1 MMMDAAR
8 GEGSGV
14 EQRPTGTAA
23 RRPAQPRAQPDG
35 VPRRPV
41 GSSRPGSSSFYPAR
55 PAPKRVPPAS
65 RSWIDAGFGRRHG
78 FRIGIATL
86 SALVLLATGIG
97 HGLFK
102 DLVNGLVR
110 SNVIAGGS
118 NGGPQNI
125 VLVGVDSRTDAQ
137 GEPLPREVLAELRAG
152 SADVLNSDTIILL
165 HLPADGGRAVAISI
179 PRDSYVDIPGYR
191 RDKINAAYP
200 ATKALKAE
208 NMVEHGV
215 TDRRQIELESATEGR
230 ATLVKTVERLTGVK
244 VDHFAE
250 VNLLGFSNLTKA
262 VGGVDVCLNAPVN
275 EPFSGANFPA
285 GRQSISGGAAL
296 AFVRQRHGLPEG
308 DLSRIRRQQVF
319 MAAVARKILT
329 AGTLANPAKLQ
340 ELVDVAK
347 QSVVIDSEWDVF
359 SFAQQISSLA
369 VGAIEFVTIPTAGS
383 ENNSRGAVLLVD
395 RGDVQKFVQDR
406 TGEREET
413 TTETRS
419 GDVVAPS
426 SIIVDVRNS
435 SGATGL
441 AAQVS
446 GQLSTVGY
454 GPGDQDNAGSR
465 TTSVVRY
472 SGSDDRAASQVAEL
486 LGGMPIEQDG
496 TVAGGHLRVYLGAD
510 YQRGTV
516 LAPGE
521 PSPVGIPSVAGTPA
535 PITAGGV
542 PCVD

>member
-1 MMMDAAR
+1 MTDQDTDDTSDNASDGAAPGADVATSRYAESGKRKAAKPAPAKR
-8 GEGSGV
+8 GWVRRHWVISAFLALV
-14 EQRPTGTAA
+14 IVIGTAA
-23 RRPAQPRAQPDG
+23 GAYAYMLNRNFANIDRVMISGGKDGLIEEERPDPVEGEALNILLLGADAESENNNNSSSIAEDMAQPQW
-35 VPRRPV
+35 PV
-41 GSSRPGSSSFYPAR
+41 GAH
-55 PAPKRVPPAS
+55 
-65 RSWIDAGFGRRHG
+65 RSD
-78 FRIGIATL
+78 T
-86 SALVLLATGIG
+86 
-97 HGLFK
+97 
-102 DLVNGLVR
+102 
-110 SNVIAGGS
+110 VIVMH
-118 NGGPQNI
+118 I
-125 VLVGVDSRTDAQ
+125 
-137 GEPLPREVLAELRAG
+137 
-152 SADVLNSDTIILL
+152 SADRQNVYL
-165 HLPADGGRAVAISI
+165 ASI